1 LTDDFEDG
9 DRRLTL
15 RADCTRC
22 FGLCCVL
29 PGFTKSAEFAIDKA
43 PGTPCPNLRADFR
56 CAIHADL
63 RGSGFAGCATY
74 DCFGAGQRV
83 AQDVFGGRD
92 WRQAPETAA
101 SMFAAFTALRQL
113 HELLWY
119 LAEAAA
125 LPVARTLLP
134 EITAATQVT
143 EALAAGDGDT
153 LAALDVG
160 PHRDEVNV
168 TLLRVSE
175 VVRAQAPPPTA
186 DHRGADLVGHDLA
199 GADLRGANLRGAQL
213 IGAVLRDADLRFADL
228 VGADLRGA
236 DLRGADL
243 SSSVFV
249 TQVQVN
255 SARGDT
261 RTRLPAFISTPAHW
275 G

>member
-1 LTDDFEDG
+1 VTVDG

-22 FGLCCVL
+22 FGLCCVI
-29 PGFTKSAEFAIDKA
+29 PGFTKSSEFAIDKA
-43 PGTPCPNLRADFR
+43 PGVPCPNLRADFR

-63 RGSGFAGCATY
+63 RGRGFAGCATY

-92 WRQAPETAA
+92 WRRAPDTAA
-101 SMFAAFTALRQL
+101 PMATAFTALRQL

-125 LPVARTLLP
+125 LPVARALLGD
-134 EITAATQVT
+134 IATAMEQT
-143 EALAAGDGDT
+143 EAFASGDREA
-153 LAALDVG
+153 LQALDVAA
-160 PHRDEVNV
+160 HRDEVNV
-168 TLLRVSE
+168 TLLRVSD
-175 VVRAQAPPPTA
+175 VVRAQAPQPTA
-186 DHRGADLVGHDLA
+186 DHHGADLAGRDLA
-199 GADLRGANLRGAQL
+199 GADLRGANLRGARL
-213 IGAVLRDADLRFADL
+213 LGAGLRDADLRFADL
-228 VGADLRGA
+228 VGADVRGA

-243 SSSVFV
+243 SSSIFV
-249 TQVQVN
+249 TQVQLN

-261 RTRLPAFISTPAHW
+261 RTRLPAYLSTPVHW